1 MSDDIGLV
9 FVHGAGEDGR
19 VWERQ
24 LATFG
29 GSRKALAVD
38 LPGRAGRR
46 HEAPFTSHDDNARD
60 VLAKMDEAGIRRA
73 VVVGHS
79 MGGAVALTIA
89 LRHPDRLAGLVLV
102 VTGARLRMN
111 PEFLEKAKQQ
121 ASSAQAEPPVPLER
135 TVAASVKPEVLEWIR
150 PRAMSAPPK
159 TIYADFQAN
168 NVFDVMERLGEVSTP
183 TLVVAADEDR
193 MAPPKFSQFM
203 ADKIP
208 GARMVTLVGSGHYPQ
223 VEQQERFDTELA
235 QFIAGLEKR

>member
-1 MSDDIGLV
+1 MTDAIGLV

-19 VWERQ
+19 VWDRQ
-24 LATFG
+24 VAKFAGARTV
-29 GSRKALAVD
+29 LAVD

-46 HEAPFTSHDDNARD
+46 AEEAFTSHDDNARD
-60 VLAKMDEAGIRRA
+60 VLAKMDQAGIRRG

-79 MGGAVALTIA
+79 MGGAVGLTIA
-89 LRHPDRLAGLVLV
+89 LRHPERLAGVVLV

-111 PEFLEKAKQQ
+111 PEFLEKAKQNATQ
-121 ASSAQAEPPVPLER
+121 ASAEPPVPLER
-135 TVAASVKPEVLEWIR
+135 TVAAAVKPDVLEWLR

-168 NVFDVMERLGEVSTP
+168 NGFDVMERLGEISTP

-203 ADKIP
+203 AEKIP
-208 GARMVTLVGSGHYPQ
+208 GSRMVTLAGSGHYPQ
-223 VEQQERFDTELA
+223 VEQQERFDAELA
-235 QFIAGLEKR
+235 GFLAGLERR